1 MYTLFTAKG
10 LDVTTVTNVTICKRL
25 FLDITC
31 IILTFAFDIRAEL
44 YLEVY
49 KFDFLPRRILAL
61 PWAKLRVFIP

>member
-10 LDVTTVTNVTICKRL
+10 LDVTNVTICKRL

-61 PWAKLRVFIP
+61 P